1 MNRKA
6 LANKSATGGTT
17 PALTLNDQCSYLAPS
32 TTPIRAGATIPERRV
47 ATRLVQSSVIAST
60 RCATVRRVA
69 APDFK
74 GFPIEN
80 GTAVS
85 ACECQ
90 RRNPHVVLSASVRTL
105 AKRAAVRSWWLA
117 RFIQTHGVVQSEA
130 RPRTVLSLFGPG
142 CPHLKYATALD
153 ACFTDPVAATGYGT
167 ELVCLDLIGPDMHDR
182 PAANTRF
189 LDWSWFHDSII
200 DQKASLVNG
209 AGTTML
215 VADRLG
221 RHGVGVE
228 LNNDYCRMA
237 RRRCYEDAPLLAFA
251 HQEAAS

>member
-1 MNRKA
+1 MNRQT
-6 LANKSATGGTT
+6 LPDKSATRRTAAT
-17 PALTLNDQCSYLAPS
+17 LALNDHRAYLSPS
-32 TTPIRAGATIPERRV
+32 ATTVCAGAASPERRV
-47 ATRLVQSSVIAST
+47 TARLVQPSVGAHARHT
-60 RCATVRRVA
+60 TVRRIA
-69 APDFK
+69 APDLK
-74 GFPIEN
+74 GLSVEN
-80 GTAVS
+80 GTAVL
-85 ACECQ
+85 ARERQ
-90 RRNPHVVLSASVRTL
+90 RWHPHVVVTASVCAF
-105 AKRAAVRSWWLA
+105 AKRTAVRSWWLA

-237 RRRCYEDAPLLAFA
+237 RRRCYEDAPLLAYA
-251 HQEAAS
+251 TEAAS